1 MPDEIAEFHNEVVL
15 LHQSASINS
24 LAHILLVQS
33 PHKLPLI
40 LEFRELTLDNP
51 VQRRETGFHLS
62 SIPVKSSSLPNAER
76 ITKPNSTFQM
86 LLLHQSAI
94 MICLPYISL
103 VQTPHRLRVNL
114 G

>member
-40 LEFRELTLDNP
+40 LKFRELTLI
-51 VQRRETGFHLS
+51 TLS
-62 SIPVKSSSLPNAER
+62 KEER
-76 ITKPNSTFQM
+76 QVS
-86 LLLHQSAI
+86 
-94 MICLPYISL
+94 ICLQI
-103 VQTPHRLRVNL
+103 Q
-114 G
+114 